1 MITKNSKISVA
12 EHIGLFL
19 ARVTCPMW
27 VSEVF
32 AITKEAW
39 LMEAPCLEG
48 TPSGWNTEYFQLPQQ
63 LKEIGESQWGF
74 SLSRLE
80 VIHGT
85 SAHIK
90 LVRRSHMALPC
101 VVIHVIH
108 EENRLLVNICN
119 VSHMDEDQEFVFSL
133 C

>member
-1 MITKNSKISVA
+1 MGGISLGRQGEAMTTKNSKISVA
-12 EHIGLFL
+12 GHIGLFL
-19 ARVTCPMW
+19 ARGTCPMW

-48 TPSGWNTEYFQLPQQ
+48 TPSGWNTEYWQ

-74 SLSRLE
+74 LLSRPE

-90 LVRRSHMALPC
+90 LARTSHMALPC
-101 VVIHVIH
+101 VVIHVP
-108 EENRLLVNICN
+108 
-119 VSHMDEDQEFVFSL
+119 
-133 C
+133 